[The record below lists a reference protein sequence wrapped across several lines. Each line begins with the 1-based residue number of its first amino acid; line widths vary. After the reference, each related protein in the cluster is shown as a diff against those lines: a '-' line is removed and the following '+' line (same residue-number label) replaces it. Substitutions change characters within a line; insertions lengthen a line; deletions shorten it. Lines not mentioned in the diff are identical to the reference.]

1 MQLHVRVRETNG
13 RCGGERD
20 GITYKVKHP
29 GTDFCPCFQG
39 AERSLETD
47 PVFFC
52 INSVEITSTHTH
64 TDEHT
69 QVHTHTKKK
78 KLVMA
83 HLCFRLSGVQLKI
96 RASICPKVSS
106 EQAHNDR

>member
-1 MQLHVRVRETNG
+1 MFSGSRAEFRNRPGFLL
-13 RCGGERD
+13 
-20 GITYKVKHP
+20 YK
-29 GTDFCPCFQG
+29 
-39 AERSLETD
+39 
-47 PVFFC
+47 FC
-52 INSVEITSTHTH
+52 INYKHAH
-64 TDEHT
+64 TDENT
-69 QVHTHTKKK
+69 QVHKQKKQKK